1 MIGADYKKEFVYTS
15 PHNSGNNTPNVYVA
29 CSTDDRLEM
38 EVDRSYDMGK
48 GTYYTGT
55 QGFRTIPG
63 GKGYTFLISNL
74 SAESGDIYGARG
86 IYRFIP
92 NY

>member
-1 MIGADYKKEFVYTS
+1 MIGAEYKKEFVYSS
-15 PHNSGNNTPNVYVA
+15 PHDSGNNTPNMYVA
-29 CSTDDRLEM
+29 CSSDDRLEM

-48 GTYYTGT
+48 GSYYSGT
-55 QGFRTIPG
+55 QGFRTISS
-63 GKGYTFLISNL
+63 GKGYTFLIGNL
-74 SAESGDIYGARG
+74 TAEGGDILGARG